1 MKKLLKICVLLL
13 LLLCLG
19 GCGDDAPEEGK
30 PREPAGSVSPAV
42 TPPTATPTG
51 AQRFTPTPFR
61 TEPTKEP
68 TKAPTPTAT
77 VQYFNWDLTESEEIE
92 ASETL
97 RAQWGEPTYGG
108 SRIIADAF
116 CLAVWEEDP
125 NWLEYDTR
133 PWTDVCHVYFTSWE
147 DCEFYL
153 FVPGYFLEDGRT
165 GYMKVS
171 KEQFLAYV
179 QSMTRDVEQWVDSG
193 SVAYDG
199 KAPFSVWV
207 ENGKVIRLAEDYTG

>member
-1 MKKLLKICVLLL
+1 MKKYLHICILLL

-30 PREPAGSVSPAV
+30 PREPVGSVSPAS
-42 TPPTATPTG
+42 TPTG
-51 AQRFTPTPFR
+51 TEAERFTPTPFR

-77 VQYFNWDLTESEEIE
+77 VQYFNRDLTESEEIE
-92 ASETL
+92 AGETL
-97 RAQWGEPTYGG
+97 WAQWGEATYRGH
-108 SRIIADAF
+108 IIADAF

-125 NWLEYDTR
+125 DWLEYQTR

-153 FVPGYFLEDGRT
+153 YVPGYYLEDGRT

-171 KEQFLAYV
+171 KEQFLAFV
-179 QSMTRDVEQWVDSG
+179 QSLTRDVEQWVDSG
-193 SVAYDG
+193 SVAYDD
-199 KAPFSVWV
+199 KAPFHVWV
-207 ENGKVIRLAEDYTG
+207 ENGKVIRLVEAYMP

>member
-1 MKKLLKICVLLL
+1 MKKKFGVCILLL

-19 GCGDDAPEEGK
+19 GCEDDVPEEGK
-30 PREPAGSVSPAV
+30 RREPIGSVSPA
-42 TPPTATPTG
+42 ATPTG
-51 AQRFTPTPFR
+51 TGAERFTPTPFR

-97 RAQWGEPTYGG
+97 WAQWGEPTYRGH
-108 SRIIADAF
+108 IIADAF

-125 NWLEYDTR
+125 DWLEYQTR

-153 FVPGYFLEDGRT
+153 FVPGYQLEDGRW

-171 KEQFLAYV
+171 KEQFLAFV
-179 QSMTRDVEQWVDSG
+179 QSQTRDVEQWVDSG
-193 SVAYDG
+193 SVVYDN

-207 ENGKVIRLAEDYTG
+207 ENGKVIRLVEAYMS